1 MNQRIKESWMEALR
15 SGEYPQT
22 QGRLRDGN
30 GFCCLGVL
38 VDLFLKEN
46 EKEWIEDQFGYM
58 VADIYGAEDETL
70 PRGVMEWAGLSNS
83 NPDVILSEQTMRISD
98 LNDIEKLNFTSIAD
112 IIESQF

>member
-1 MNQRIKESWMEALR
+1 MEALR

-46 EKEWIEDQFGYM
+46 EKEWIEGEFGYM
-58 VADIYGAEDETL
+58 VVDVDIYGAEDETL

-98 LNDIEKLNFTSIAD
+98 LNDMEELNFTSIAD

>member
-1 MNQRIKESWMEALR
+1 MNQRIKESWMDALR

-22 QGRLRDGN
+22 HGKLRDDN

-46 EKEWIEDQFGYM
+46 KKEWIEDEFGYM
-58 VADIYGAEDETL
+58 VSDIYGPEDETL
-70 PRGVMEWAGLSNS
+70 PHRVMEWAGLSNS
-83 NPDVILSEQTMRISD
+83 NPDVILSEQTMQIYE
-98 LNDIEKLNFTSIAD
+98 LNDIEELNFTSIAD

>member
-1 MNQRIKESWMEALR
+1 MEALR

-46 EKEWIEDQFGYM
+46 EKEWIEGEFGYM
-58 VADIYGAEDETL
+58 VVEC
-70 PRGVMEWAGLSNS
+70 
-83 NPDVILSEQTMRISD
+83 
-98 LNDIEKLNFTSIAD
+98 
-112 IIESQF
+112 